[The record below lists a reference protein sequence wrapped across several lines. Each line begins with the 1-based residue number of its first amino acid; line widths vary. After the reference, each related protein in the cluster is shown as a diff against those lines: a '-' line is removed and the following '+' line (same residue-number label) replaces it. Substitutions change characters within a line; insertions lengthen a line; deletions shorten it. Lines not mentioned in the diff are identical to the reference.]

1 MCPCRYTRDIY
12 LFLSIIFL
20 SNYILR
26 FLTDPESNLP
36 PRHYLNLQELCIEDV
51 LWVDEV
57 NSLRDAISYFEKCK
71 VVGIDCEWKPNYEK
85 GSRPNKVILI
95 FPLP

>member
-1 MCPCRYTRDIY
+1 M
-12 LFLSIIFL
+12 LF
-20 SNYILR
+20 
-26 FLTDPESNLP
+26 TEPESNLLH
-36 PRHYLNLQELCIEDV
+36 RHYLNLQELCIDDV

-85 GSRPNKVILI
+85 GSRPNKVISVSRKYHVE
-95 FPLP
+95 